1 MENSK
6 ILNCQSKKMYVMCG
20 IPASG
25 KSTWA
30 KAQATDK
37 GKYVS
42 RDVERFK
49 LLGDSDAYFSKE
61 KQVFS
66 NFVKEIEDG
75 IENYE
80 EVYVDATHINKPSRA
95 KLLNAMNK
103 YTEMYNVEI
112 IAVYMDTP
120 FELCLERNELREGRA
135 KVPYDQ
141 MKSINQFKSKPRE
154 LEGFDKIMIIKG
166 E

>member
-1 MENSK
+1 MENLK
-6 ILNCQSKKMYVMCG
+6 ILNCQSKKIYIMCG
-20 IPASG
+20 IPGSG

-30 KAQATDK
+30 KAQATNK
-37 GKYVS
+37 SKYVS

-49 LLGDSDAYFSKE
+49 ILGDNDAFFSKE

-95 KLLNAMNK
+95 KILRALNK
-103 YTEMYNVEI
+103 YAEMPNIEI

-120 FELCLERNELREGRA
+120 FELCLERNKLREGRA

-141 MKSINQFKSKPRE
+141 MESINQYKSKPRE